1 MGSRSLNEPA
11 GLLSIG
17 GQQLEVEHIRA
28 QQPHD
33 SAGRGTI
40 VLLHEALGSISHWRD
55 FPRQLADRCSRD
67 VLVYSRLGHGRS
79 EGPPARR
86 TRQYFEQQS
95 LEILPTLL
103 DHFRVEHP
111 VLLGH
116 SEGAAIAL
124 LYTAQHQRAPTAK
137 QVQAL
142 ILESPILLLEPRSAS
157 GMALAERAY
166 RETDLRDRLARHHDD
181 ADAVFAAWLTIRES
195 GSLLRQP
202 LEAHLPRI
210 ETPVLILQGERDEY
224 ATALQAE
231 ALRPLAPHLQLLRLP
246 ESGHTP
252 HRDQPEIVLERIAAF
267 LSAPPDTGFSS
278 DNFPTSQ

>member
-11 GLLSIG
+11 RLLSIG

-33 SAGRGTI
+33 PAGRGTI

-55 FPRQLADRCSRD
+55 FPRQLAERCSRD

-111 VLLGH
+111 LLLGH

-124 LYTAQHQRAPTAK
+124 IYTAQHQRAPTAK

-142 ILESPILLLEPRSAS
+142 ILESPILLLEPRAAS

-231 ALRPLAPHLQLLRLP
+231 ALRPVAPHLQLLRLP

-267 LSAPPDTGFSS
+267 LSAPLDTSFSS